1 MVSGISRWVYFFLV
15 LGFSLF
21 FLFHHDS
28 TRKIRRFPRPRVSS
42 LALVA
47 PFMVASIVDR
57 WQGIGHEGQS
67 FTQLSL
73 RSSWAAVSVTL
84 LLVICFAI
92 RSALGTLHTS
102 LVLASGVTLMSLV
115 NSRIGDAII
124 TMEGNLPAFIVGAS
138 IIAYL
143 VTTSLIKSEQADSV
157 FSKNSLRVFGV
168 LAVIILSARVDGL
181 KTEGAWFHVSYF
193 SGVVQ
198 GVKSGGLLLWD
209 TPSQYGFLNLLLPA
223 LIPGLNAESSF
234 LLFQAL
240 LLFGVSIATV
250 FSFSRFA
257 PTGGGP
263 LLGVVFVVIFFFAD
277 PSLVGPQPFPSSSA
291 MRFGPSLLL
300 LLFLNLRDQKTVI
313 TPLRDVTLAI
323 AVAAAVLWSFE
334 SAFYSLMIF
343 GMWTLAKTTSSLRRN
358 ERLWTQ
364 LRPQIFSVLSTM
376 VLIVIYSLYVFVKVG
391 DFPNWKWFY
400 LPASKFAAG
409 FGQLPTDLW
418 GAVWLILM
426 AILGCLLLVTNAS
439 DSGRAS
445 CFTSVGAL
453 LSWLTYYVGRSH
465 SSNVIAMLPLIFVA
479 MVIPTL
485 KIASNYPTRQNHS
498 VPELKKFISVP
509 LAVIVVIS
517 GVVAAEVMANPLL
530 PAVVA
535 RARPIPLQAVYE
547 PAASFPN
554 SLEQLLM
561 SAELKRIPVAYQ
573 GYMGMLPQ
581 LPDSLR
587 NRVDSEGTWLPLP
600 LGLLE
605 EPIPE
610 SVRSEMLER
619 RFKRDPMSGYFIWH
633 KSMSHPGR
641 AELWLAEIS
650 KTHDCKVI
658 AEDVDWQV
666 SECLVRSQ

>member
-1 MVSGISRWVYFFLV
+1 
-15 LGFSLF
+15 
-21 FLFHHDS
+21 
-28 TRKIRRFPRPRVSS
+28 
-42 LALVA
+42 
-47 PFMVASIVDR
+47 
-57 WQGIGHEGQS
+57 
-67 FTQLSL
+67 
-73 RSSWAAVSVTL
+73 
-84 LLVICFAI
+84 
-92 RSALGTLHTS
+92 
-102 LVLASGVTLMSLV
+102 
-115 NSRIGDAII
+115 
-124 TMEGNLPAFIVGAS
+124 
-138 IIAYL
+138 
-143 VTTSLIKSEQADSV
+143 
-157 FSKNSLRVFGV
+157 
-168 LAVIILSARVDGL
+168 
-181 KTEGAWFHVSYF
+181 
-193 SGVVQ
+193 
-198 GVKSGGLLLWD
+198 
-209 TPSQYGFLNLLLPA
+209 
-223 LIPGLNAESSF
+223 
-234 LLFQAL
+234 
-240 LLFGVSIATV
+240 
-250 FSFSRFA
+250 
-257 PTGGGP
+257 
-263 LLGVVFVVIFFFAD
+263 
-277 PSLVGPQPFPSSSA
+277 

-498 VPELKKFISVP
+498 VPELKKFISIP
-509 LAVIVVIS
+509 LAVIVVLS

-641 AELWLAEIS
+641 AELWIAEIS

-658 AEDVDWQV
+658 AENVDWQV